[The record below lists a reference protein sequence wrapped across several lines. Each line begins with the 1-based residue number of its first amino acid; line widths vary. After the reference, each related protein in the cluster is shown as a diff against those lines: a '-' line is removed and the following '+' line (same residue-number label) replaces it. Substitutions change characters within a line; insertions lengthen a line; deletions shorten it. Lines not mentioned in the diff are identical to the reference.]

1 MTFNEC
7 FEMLTTL
14 AEMKKGKAA
23 YVSLRYE
30 MSGREKENVTSRI
43 DAYSNATECWTAQF
57 QSYEDVIRDF
67 SLQLS
72 KKKPE
77 ITP

>member
-14 AEMKKGKAA
+14 AKMKMGEEA

-30 MSGREKENVTSRI
+30 LSGRNAGGITARI
-43 DAYSNATECWTAQF
+43 DTYSNATQNWTAQF